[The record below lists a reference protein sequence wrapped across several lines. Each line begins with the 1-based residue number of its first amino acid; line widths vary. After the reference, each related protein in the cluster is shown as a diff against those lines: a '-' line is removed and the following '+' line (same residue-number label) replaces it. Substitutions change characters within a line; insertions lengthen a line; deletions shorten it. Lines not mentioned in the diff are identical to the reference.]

1 MGTMIRVHTR
11 QIFVPSN
18 PEDVDIFIGKW
29 VKAQTKALEEV
40 IGLTND
46 DIKGYIFDNIIDQLT
61 VKYYVEDNQQHRTTR

>member
-29 VKAQTKALEEV
+29 VKAQDKAVEEV

-46 DIKGYIFDNIIDQLT
+46 DIKGYIFDNIVDELT
-61 VKYYVEDNQQHRTTR
+61 VKYYVEDNQ

>member
-29 VKAQTKALEEV
+29 VKAQDKAVEEV

-46 DIKGYIFDNIIDQLT
+46 DIKGYIFDNIVDQLA
-61 VKYYVEDNQQHRTTR
+61 VKYYVEDNQ

>member
-11 QIFVPSN
+11 QILVPSN

-29 VKAQTKALEEV
+29 VKAQDKAVEKA

-46 DIKGYIFDNIIDQLT
+46 DIKGYIFDNIVDQLT
-61 VKYYVEDNQQHRTTR
+61 VKYYVEDNK

>member
-18 PEDVDIFIGKW
+18 PKDVDIFIGKW
-29 VKAQTKALEEV
+29 VKAQDKAVEKA

-46 DIKGYIFDNIIDQLT
+46 DIKGYIFDNIVDQLT
-61 VKYYVEDNQQHRTTR
+61 VKYYVEDNK